1 MKKNNPE
8 EAARFLSNVNRLSL
22 NGGSHRTIHPVYGTA
37 TIVESAFENNKGV
50 RRFSVTS
57 SKVIKNGRYTLSSL
71 RKKLIG

>member
-1 MKKNNPE
+1 MKKNNE
-8 EAARFLSNVNRLSL
+8 EATRFLSNVNRLSL

-37 TIVESAFENNKGV
+37 TIVESARSSNKGV

-57 SKVIKNGRYTLSSL
+57 SKVIRNGRYTLASL